1 MSALLTSLKGKQLS
15 VVMVNDP
22 EEHFSLAPL
31 KHSDV
36 FSFGEIKT
44 PENHFILI
52 IKHSLITRTYVV
64 FTENSRFQPELQD
77 LIDSGKNLSKEE
89 YHSLSDNTV
98 DIHFEQERWRDK
110 YDNKHFIE
118 TVVAGFRNNSENGL
132 FRTSHQYEQ

>member
-22 EEHFSLAPL
+22 EEHFSLAAL

-118 TVVAGFRNNSENGL
+118 TVVAGFRNNSENSL

>member
-22 EEHFSLAPL
+22 EEHFSLRPL
-31 KHSDV
+31 EHSDV

-64 FTENSRFQPELQD
+64 FTENSRFQPDLQAKIK
-77 LIDSGKNLSKEE
+77 LGKNISKEE
-89 YHSLSDNTV
+89 YQSSSESAVNIYFDRET
-98 DIHFEQERWRDK
+98 WRDSN
-110 YDNKHFIE
+110 DNKHFIE
-118 TVVAGFRNNSENGL
+118 TVLAGFNNNSTDSW
-132 FRTSHQYEQ
+132 FKTSHQYEQ

>member
-1 MSALLTSLKGKQLS
+1 MSALLTSLKGKKLS

-52 IKHSLITRTYVV
+52 IKHSLVTKTYIV
-64 FTENSRFQPELQD
+64 FTENSRFQPDLQAKLEL
-77 LIDSGKNLSKEE
+77 GKNISKEE
-89 YHSLSDNTV
+89 YQSSSENTV
-98 DIHFEQERWRDK
+98 DIYFEQETWRDSN
-110 YDNKHFIE
+110 DNKHFIE
-118 TVVAGFRNNSENGL
+118 TILAGFKNNSTDSW

>member
-1 MSALLTSLKGKQLS
+1 MSTLLTSLKGKQLS

-31 KHSDV
+31 NHSDV

-64 FTENSRFQPELQD
+64 FTENSRFQPNLQN
-77 LIDSGKNLSKEE
+77 LINSGKNLSKEE
-89 YHSLSDNTV
+89 YQSASESTV
-98 DIHFEQERWRDK
+98 DIYFEQETWRDSN
-110 YDNKHFIE
+110 DNKHFIE
-118 TVVAGFRNNSENGL
+118 TALAGFKNNSLDNW
-132 FRTSHQYEQ
+132 FKTSHQYEQ

>member
-1 MSALLTSLKGKQLS
+1 MSTLSTSLKGKQLS

-36 FSFGEIKT
+36 FSFGEVKT
-44 PENHFILI
+44 PENHFIVV
-52 IKHSLITRTYVV
+52 IKHSLVTKTYVV
-64 FTENSRFQPELQD
+64 FTENSRFQPDLQAKIEL
-77 LIDSGKNLSKEE
+77 GKNISKEE

>member
-1 MSALLTSLKGKQLS
+1 MDRFSTSLNGKQLS
-15 VVMVNDP
+15 VVMVDDP
-22 EEHFSLAPL
+22 EEHFSLQPL
-31 KHSDV
+31 EHSDV

-89 YHSLSDNTV
+89 YHSLSESTV
-98 DIHFEQERWRDK
+98 DIQFEQERWRDK

-132 FRTSHQYEQ
+132 FKTSHQYEQ

>member
-89 YHSLSDNTV
+89 YQSVSESAVN
-98 DIHFEQERWRDK
+98 IYFEQEIWRDSN
-110 YDNKHFIE
+110 DNKHFIE
-118 TVVAGFRNNSENGL
+118 TVLAGFKNNSTDSW

>member
-22 EEHFSLAPL
+22 EEHFSLL
-31 KHSDV
+31 TLEHSDV

-64 FTENSRFQPELQD
+64 FTENSRFQPNLQN
-77 LIDSGKNLSKEE
+77 LINSGKNLSKEE
-89 YHSLSDNTV
+89 YHSLSENTV
-98 DIHFEQERWRDK
+98 DIHFEQERWRDQ

-132 FRTSHQYEQ
+132 FKTSHQYEQ

>member
-36 FSFGEIKT
+36 FSFGEVKT
-44 PENHFILI
+44 PENHFIVV
-52 IKHSLITRTYVV
+52 IKHSLVTKTYVV
-64 FTENSRFQPELQD
+64 FTENSRFQPDLQAKIEL
-77 LIDSGKNLSKEE
+77 GKNISKEE

>member
-1 MSALLTSLKGKQLS
+1 MSTLSASLKGKQLS

-44 PENHFILI
+44 PENHFIVI
-52 IKHSLITRTYVV
+52 IKHSLVTKTYVV
-64 FTENSRFQPELQD
+64 FTENSRFQPNLQS
-77 LIDSGKNLSKEE
+77 LINFGKNISKEE
-89 YHSLSDNTV
+89 YQSASESTV
-98 DIHFEQERWRDK
+98 DIYLEQETWRDSN
-110 YDNKHFIE
+110 DNKHFIE
-118 TVVAGFRNNSENGL
+118 TVLVGFNNNSTDSW